1 MALLYLLDANVLIRA
16 NQDYYPLDRMRG
28 FWDWLQSQASAGLI
42 KMPFEIH
49 QEVAAG
55 NDELAVWIKQS
66 QVQDALRLDEEVDR
80 EVLQRVLDT
89 GYGPSLTEDEIEEAG
104 RDPFLVAHSLM
115 GGSPR
120 TVVTKEV
127 SRPTRQRGRT
137 KVPDACHRLGVPW
150 TTDFEMYRRLNFRL
164 Q

>member
-16 NQDYYPLDRMRG
+16 SQDYYPLDRMRG
-28 FWDWLQSQASAGLI
+28 FWDWLQSQAAGLI

-55 NDELAVWIKQS
+55 NDELAAWIKQS
-66 QVQDALRLDEEVDR
+66 QVQNALRLDEEDDG

-89 GYGPSLTEDEIEEAG
+89 GYGPSLTEDELEEAG

-127 SRPTRQRGRT
+127 SRPSKRRGHT
-137 KVPDACHRLGVPW
+137 KVPDACHRLRVPCI
-150 TTDFEMYRRLNFRL
+150 TDFEMYRRLNFRL
-164 Q
+164 R

>member
-16 NQDYYPLDRMRG
+16 SQDYYPLGRVRG

-55 NDELAVWIKQS
+55 DDELAVWIKQS

-89 GYGPSLTEDEIEEAG
+89 GYGPSLTRMKSRRPVVI
-104 RDPFLVAHSLM
+104 RFLSL
-115 GGSPR
+115 
-120 TVVTKEV
+120 
-127 SRPTRQRGRT
+127 TR
-137 KVPDACHRLGVPW
+137 
-150 TTDFEMYRRLNFRL
+150 
-164 Q
+164 

>member
-1 MALLYLLDANVLIRA
+1 MLYLLDANVLIRA
-16 NQDYYPLDRMRG
+16 NHDYYPLDRIKG
-28 FWDWLQSQASAGLI
+28 FWDWLQSQASDGLI
-42 KMPFEIH
+42 KMPFEIY
-49 QEVAAG
+49 QEVAVG
-55 NDELAVWIKQS
+55 NDELAAWIKQS

-89 GYGPSLTEDEIEEAG
+89 GYGPSLTEDELDEAG
-104 RDPFLVAHSLM
+104 HDPFLVAHSLM
-115 GGSPR
+115 GGGQR

-137 KVPDACHRLGVPW
+137 KVPDACDRLRVPW